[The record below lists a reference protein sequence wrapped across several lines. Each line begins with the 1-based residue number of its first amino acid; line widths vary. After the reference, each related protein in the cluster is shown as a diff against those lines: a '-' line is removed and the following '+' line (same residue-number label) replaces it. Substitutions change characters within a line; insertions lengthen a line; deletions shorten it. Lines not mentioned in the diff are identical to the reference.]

1 MKFNALTLLS
11 VVGVMALGAPIAQ
24 AQDNIAARDIA
35 TSSIDVK
42 LINQCIETGQSKKD
56 CLCVT
61 KINKYELS
69 LAEYKLAAKL
79 FGRSNERTAGA
90 FNTPAVVKAAQK
102 QNTLISQRDF
112 KARCEMASDY
122 FAQNQS

>member
-1 MKFNALTLLS
+1 MKYNALTLLS
-11 VVGVMALGAPIAQ
+11 VVCVMTLGAFPAQ

-42 LINQCIETGQSKKD
+42 LINQCIETGQNKKD

-69 LAEYKLAAKL
+69 LAEYKLVAKF
-79 FGRSNERTAGA
+79 FGRGVDSTNSSPKVTR
-90 FNTPAVVKAAQK
+90 AATK
-102 QNTLISQRDF
+102 QNTLIGARDF
-112 KARCEMASDY
+112 KARCEMASAY
-122 FAQNQS
+122 FSQSQT

>member
-69 LAEYKLAAKL
+69 LAEYKLAAQL
-79 FGRSNERTAGA
+79 FGRSNERTSGA

-102 QNTLISQRDF
+102 QNTLISQGDF
-112 KARCEMASDY
+112 KARCEMASNY
-122 FAQNQS
+122 FAQSQS